1 MLSQPSPAPRTQRI
15 KTLILAIVLI
25 ALGVVVFRI
34 AGTLSSNSP
43 VLYADIT
50 EHFKYGSIGSEPGGS
65 LMRPIGGVLPPYVV
79 FKALPAVCRDRLP
92 GGYESA
98 GLIFEP
104 GRDLPIGVSR
114 RRRFGVE
121 QIGFNCAVCHTSTL
135 RESPAAARQIV
146 LGMPAQQLD
155 LQAVVRF
162 ILDCSLDSR
171 TTAESI
177 RGHFEASGGRVS
189 LFERLLLRLGLV
201 DRLKIQ
207 TLDLRNRMEPV
218 LDERLPDWGRGRVDT
233 FNP

>member
-1 MLSQPSPAPRTQRI
+1 MSFTASDISTASGVSRAQRI
-15 KTLILAIVLI
+15 KTLVLAIVLI
-25 ALGVVVFRI
+25 VLGVAFLKVAAVLRSNQPVV
-34 AGTLSSNSP
+34 
-43 VLYADIT
+43 YEDIV

-121 QIGFNCAVCHTSTL
+121 QIGFNCAVCHTSTV
-135 RESPAAARQIV
+135 RDSPGGPRRIV

-155 LQAVVRF
+155 LQ
-162 ILDCSLDSR
+162 
-171 TTAESI
+171 
-177 RGHFEASGGRVS
+177 
-189 LFERLLLRLGLV
+189 
-201 DRLKIQ
+201 
-207 TLDLRNRMEPV
+207 
-218 LDERLPDWGRGRVDT
+218 
-233 FNP
+233 